1 MAYNT
6 KILFEKAK
14 EQITSK
20 KLIFVE
26 EVVAFIGINKTTF
39 YDHFPIHSNEIN
51 ELKELIEVNKVSLKT
66 SMRKKWYDSD
76 NPTLQM
82 ALMKLLSNQTE
93 HKLLSQNYTDYTTD
107 GNAIS
112 QTNEFTF
119 KVIDK
124 NDITE

>member
-6 KILFEKAK
+6 QVLFEKAK

-26 EVVAFIGINKTTF
+26 EVVAFIGISKPTF
-39 YDHFPIHSNEIN
+39 YDYFKVDSNEFN
-51 ELKELIEVNKVSLKT
+51 ELKELIEVNKVNLKT
-66 SMRKKWYDSD
+66 SMRQKWYKSE

-93 HKLLSQNYTDYTTD
+93 HKLLSQNYTDHTTD
-107 GNAIS
+107 GQAIS
-112 QTNEFTF
+112 QPTEFTF

>member
-6 KILFEKAK
+6 KVLFQKAK
-14 EQITSK
+14 EEIILN

-26 EVVAFIGINKTTF
+26 EVVAFIGINKSTF
-39 YDHFPIHSNEIN
+39 YDHFPINSNEIN
-51 ELKELIEVNKVSLKT
+51 ELKELIEVNKVNLKT
-66 SMRKKWYDSD
+66 SMRQKWYKSE

-93 HKLLSQNYTDYTTD
+93 HKLLSQNYTDHTTD
-107 GNAIS
+107 GQAIS
-112 QTNEFTF
+112 QPTEFTF